1 MAERAA
7 GPVSRSGPPPRW
19 ALRMAAEAAAAAPRE
34 ACGLVEYDGHR
45 PVRIF
50 PLPNAAPGRGRFEI
64 APPDFFRALGA
75 VRERGRRVGGVYH
88 SHPRGPAR
96 LSRTDLAAGWDP
108 DWVSYVTGRA
118 PGGWE
123 VAWFS
128 VRNGSARP
136 LGSRFIR
143 RREVRAWASGRDGR
157 DDGTF

>member
-1 MAERAA
+1 MAKRAA

-34 ACGLVEYDGHR
+34 ACGLVVGDGRR

-50 PLPNAAPGRGRFEI
+50 PLPNVAPGRGRFEI
-64 APPDFFRALGA
+64 SPSDFFRALGA
-75 VRERGRRVGGVYH
+75 VRERGWRVGGVYH

-96 LSRTDLAAGWDP
+96 LSQADLAAGGDP

-136 LGSRFIR
+136 LGSRFVR
-143 RREVRAWASGRDGR
+143 RGAVRAAGKRNGWER
-157 DDGTF
+157 